1 MIYLIDGSVDGIFTA
16 LYNAYQTKTFPT
28 AVVNGDIQLDLC
40 DETVEIQTNKSKADK
55 VFRKLK
61 TILLHGELDKIYT
74 ALKSGDECKYTVI
87 FNYLKKTVNENKCIS
102 DKFSDTD
109 VFNFDKLVSRV
120 LLEVHRFKGFI
131 RFSKTESGIY
141 YAKYFPDNDVNT
153 LILPHFISRYKSMPF
168 IIHDINHDVISAHFN
183 GKTKT
188 VYKKINPLYV
198 KDEFQ
203 SLFKTYYD
211 TVYIK
216 ERKNERLMKNF
227 MPKRYHKNLPEKDEL
242 SGI

>member
-120 LLEVHRFKGFI
+120 LLEAHRFKGFI